1 MKKQCKL
8 LLLLL
13 FLPILGQANSDDFA
27 HNKQKNIKKAYYVN
41 ADATVAIDNSY
52 GTIDVTTWNQDI
64 IEIDV
69 TIKVSGDNEKYV
81 NQRINNISVAITAL
95 KSIVS
100 AKTIL
105 ENTSYSGKSKNNNFE
120 INYTIKIPNKGSVKL
135 VNKYGSILVADI
147 NADADVTCKYGK
159 VSMGK
164 VAGNS
169 QYNLEY
175 CSNSSMNSLR
185 NGTIQ
190 AKYSSIKI
198 TEVGKLNLTADYTDV
213 EITSADFIKYDCTYG
228 KIKFDAVEV
237 LEATGNY
244 LTIRLGEVS
253 NTLKLTTQ
261 YSSLTVQNLT
271 AKANNVSIKSDYTGI
286 SLGYHPNYAFDFNVN
301 LKYANFKYSSDLELD
316 NKEEVSNNK
325 HFEGFHK
332 KRGQNTISITSGYG
346 NVTLTKNQ

>member
-198 TEVGKLNLTADYTDV
+198 TEIGKLNLTADYTDV

-237 LEATGNY
+237 LEAKGNY

-261 YSSLTVQNLT
+261 YSSLTVQNLA

-346 NVTLTKNQ
+346 NVTLTQNQ

>member
-198 TEVGKLNLTADYTDV
+198 TEIGKLNLTADYTDV

-237 LEATGNY
+237 LEAKGNY

-346 NVTLTKNQ
+346 NVTLTQNQ